1 MAKISSSSSPAKRI
15 LLVGM
20 KLSSEC
26 RERLTWIVARLTIP
40 GDHVIAVHVLQSSSS
55 TALSSELDPA
65 TRKELDET
73 FQGVLGVYQGLCT
86 LKQIKLDIKVVVGAS
101 VKECLV
107 DAAKLEDATK
117 LILGT
122 SRFVPTGGIMKRLS
136 CSSSHH
142 QASEFD
148 TSGTDNDSPGGS
160 NDNNPGSSNSGRS
173 SVVLEANLSDSD
185 RSFSASPVSV
195 LHPNTD
201 EFKPPESKESQE
213 HLSSSQGSSMTCED
227 GKALQGWPLRAFPL
241 DKVVSSPSREPEERE
256 LSVVN
261 WALQLPNR
269 SQRRRQAL
277 ECSSARDSV
286 SSSSSEFG
294 CEQKLLSK
302 CRSAPPPRERSLL
315 LECLRQEVAAPFEQ
329 EEASKLNDEKPADT
343 ASSLSLSQR
352 LQLLYTKN
360 TSAAVKFDAEELLKA
375 TSNLSSR
382 ENSKTS
388 FLDWPSRRKIAIG
401 AAEGLE
407 YLHDGCPRPVIHR
420 DVKSS
425 NILLSSTN
433 EALISDFGLAKWAP
447 TTTSHIT
454 CTDVGRPL
462 LESGNLEKLVDP
474 RLHDDYDVQHM
485 KLMVLAA
492 ALCLRQSPQH
502 RPRMRRISRLLSG
515 DEENSLLWANRE
527 LKLCKGEEQ
536 HCIDEDYARPSTSDC
551 EVRTHL
557 ALAMLGVED
566 DVASE
571 CDQSSSSMDF
581 VSSRKSLEDYFG
593 GRCSQWLKK
602 LLHYDNKE
610 EEQRPRE
617 EDEDCT
623 SILADAASQQFSFP
637 RKFSY
642 DEIQAATSKF
652 VRKHNPGNGKV
663 AYFEGRLRS
672 SGKRVVVKKVEA
684 SRRLSKEDFM
694 EEVTKMSSIQHRNLV
709 ELQGF
714 CLLRSSFFLVYSDY
728 MYSRTPL
735 DKLLF
740 GNSDDALRWTSRLQI
755 VVDVAKGLACLHS
768 NNVLHLDLKSENVHL
783 DSNFRAKISD
793 FGFSSL
799 AAEKTTMTVRGTP
812 GYMAPEWLQMRML
825 RHLGTW
831 AFQVAHRGRLF
842 EMVDTKILPE
852 VSSHSRQMK
861 NLLKIGLW
869 CIQADARIRP
879 SMSSAVKMLEEGRSI
894 IDPPLPPLPREDA
907 SIDMDFS
914 LSVVM
919 EMMQHRQDYGKKSS
933 FFRK

>member
-1 MAKISSSSSPAKRI
+1 MSLI
-15 LLVGM
+15 
-20 KLSSEC
+20 
-26 RERLTWIVARLTIP
+26 TIF
-40 GDHVIAVHVLQSSSS
+40 
-55 TALSSELDPA
+55 
-65 TRKELDET
+65 R
-73 FQGVLGVYQGLCT
+73 
-86 LKQIKLDIKVVVGAS
+86 
-101 VKECLV
+101 
-107 DAAKLEDATK
+107 
-117 LILGT
+117 
-122 SRFVPTGGIMKRLS
+122 
-136 CSSSHH
+136 
-142 QASEFD
+142 
-148 TSGTDNDSPGGS
+148 
-160 NDNNPGSSNSGRS
+160 
-173 SVVLEANLSDSD
+173 
-185 RSFSASPVSV
+185 
-195 LHPNTD
+195 
-201 EFKPPESKESQE
+201 
-213 HLSSSQGSSMTCED
+213 
-227 GKALQGWPLRAFPL
+227 
-241 DKVVSSPSREPEERE
+241 
-256 LSVVN
+256 
-261 WALQLPNR
+261 
-269 SQRRRQAL
+269 
-277 ECSSARDSV
+277 
-286 SSSSSEFG
+286 
-294 CEQKLLSK
+294 
-302 CRSAPPPRERSLL
+302 
-315 LECLRQEVAAPFEQ
+315 
-329 EEASKLNDEKPADT
+329 
-343 ASSLSLSQR
+343 
-352 LQLLYTKN
+352 
-360 TSAAVKFDAEELLKA
+360 
-375 TSNLSSR
+375 
-382 ENSKTS
+382 
-388 FLDWPSRRKIAIG
+388 
-401 AAEGLE
+401 
-407 YLHDGCPRPVIHR
+407 
-420 DVKSS
+420 
-425 NILLSSTN
+425 
-433 EALISDFGLAKWAP
+433 
-447 TTTSHIT
+447 
-454 CTDVGRPL
+454 
-462 LESGNLEKLVDP
+462 
-474 RLHDDYDVQHM
+474 
-485 KLMVLAA
+485 
-492 ALCLRQSPQH
+492 
-502 RPRMRRISRLLSG
+502 
-515 DEENSLLWANRE
+515 
-527 LKLCKGEEQ
+527 
-536 HCIDEDYARPSTSDC
+536 
-551 EVRTHL
+551 
-557 ALAMLGVED
+557 
-566 DVASE
+566 
-571 CDQSSSSMDF
+571 
-581 VSSRKSLEDYFG
+581 
-593 GRCSQWLKK
+593 WLKK

-617 EDEDCT
+617 EDEDCI
-623 SILADAASQQFSFP
+623 SILADAASQHFSFP

-694 EEVTKMSSIQHRNLV
+694 EEVTKMSRIQHRNLV

-812 GYMAPEWLQMRML
+812 GYMAPEWLQMRVSEKTDVYSFGILVLEVVSGKKTIHYEKQML

-831 AFQVAHRGRLF
+831 AFQVAHRGRLL

>member
-1 MAKISSSSSPAKRI
+1 MEKISSSSPAKRI

-122 SRFVPTGGIMKRLS
+122 SRFVPTGLSTSLAKYCLKRLPSSCSVTIIDRGKVIFERPGYRSSSSSSNNTGKEVSSCAQTCTPSVLQRGIMKRLS
-136 CSSSHH
+136 CSSSRH

-185 RSFSASPVSV
+185 RSYPASPVSV

-201 EFKPPESKESQE
+201 EFKPPESKESQD
-213 HLSSSQGSSMTCED
+213 HLQGSSMTCED

-269 SQRRRQAL
+269 SQRRREAL

-315 LECLRQEVAAPFEQ
+315 LECLRQEVEAPLEQ
-329 EEASKLNDEKPADT
+329 EEASKLNDEKPAET

-375 TSNLSSR
+375 TSNLSSKNLVGR
-382 ENSKTS
+382 GGCSQVFKGTLANGQAIAVKSLNEVTADSEGELVTEVEILSSLRHRNVISLLGYSANSKKRMLVYNFAANGNLEQCLHGENSKTS

-447 TTTSHIT
+447 TTTPHIT
-454 CTDVGRPL
+454 CTDVVGTFGYLAPEYFMFGKLNEKTDVYSFGVVLLELITGKHPINASNQKGQENLIKWGRPL

-474 RLHDDYDVQHM
+474 RLQDDYDVQHM

-593 GRCSQWLKK
+593 GRCSQ
-602 LLHYDNKE
+602 
-610 EEQRPRE
+610 
-617 EDEDCT
+617 
-623 SILADAASQQFSFP
+623 
-637 RKFSY
+637 
-642 DEIQAATSKF
+642 
-652 VRKHNPGNGKV
+652 
-663 AYFEGRLRS
+663 
-672 SGKRVVVKKVEA
+672 
-684 SRRLSKEDFM
+684 
-694 EEVTKMSSIQHRNLV
+694 
-709 ELQGF
+709 
-714 CLLRSSFFLVYSDY
+714 
-728 MYSRTPL
+728 
-735 DKLLF
+735 
-740 GNSDDALRWTSRLQI
+740 
-755 VVDVAKGLACLHS
+755 
-768 NNVLHLDLKSENVHL
+768 
-783 DSNFRAKISD
+783 
-793 FGFSSL
+793 
-799 AAEKTTMTVRGTP
+799 
-812 GYMAPEWLQMRML
+812 
-825 RHLGTW
+825 
-831 AFQVAHRGRLF
+831 
-842 EMVDTKILPE
+842 
-852 VSSHSRQMK
+852 
-861 NLLKIGLW
+861 
-869 CIQADARIRP
+869 
-879 SMSSAVKMLEEGRSI
+879 
-894 IDPPLPPLPREDA
+894 
-907 SIDMDFS
+907 
-914 LSVVM
+914 
-919 EMMQHRQDYGKKSS
+919 
-933 FFRK
+933 